1 MVDAMELWGVI
12 GSQVAGMSELAEQV
26 RRWEEVGVGGVFA
39 TDHLFFDM
47 EGSRR
52 TARRQPDPYILLAAA
67 GAVTER
73 ARLGTIVANAGLQ
86 HPALLLRH
94 FSQLARLFGG
104 ERVYAGLGAGWNRE
118 EFEALGLVWQAHGQR
133 MQRLEETM
141 VLGRQLY
148 DDGYGHLH
156 GAEIVADDLPLSPGP
171 GVPPRLLLGGGSAR
185 ALQMA
190 GRYADHVDLNSPTSA
205 GKVSATIGGA
215 VTVVED
221 NRKRLA
227 GTVAGLEESVRVV
240 AAAAL
245 EAGRPAPTS
254 SVMLTHVVSCP
265 AGEIEDNE
273 RRLCEQYGLEPVP
286 LGQCP
291 FALVGPPERMVDL
304 LEERAERL
312 GLASV
317 ILPGSNDVAGFATSV
332 FSGVKASRGR
342 AASFSS

>member
-12 GSQVAGMSELAEQV
+12 GSQVAGMPELAGQV
-26 RRWEEVGVGGVFA
+26 RRWEEVGVAGVFA

-73 ARLGTIVANAGLQ
+73 AKLGTIVANAGLQ

-133 MQRLEETM
+133 MQRLEEAM
-141 VLGRQLY
+141 VLGRQLF

-156 GAEIVADDLPLSPGP
+156 GAQIVADDLPLSPDP
-171 GVPPRLLLGGGSAR
+171 GVSPRLLLGGGSAR

-190 GRYADHVDLNSPTSA
+190 GRYADHVDLNSPTKA

-227 GTVAGLEESVRVV
+227 ATVAGLEESVSVV

-245 EAGRPAPTS
+245 EAGRPTPTS

-265 AGEIEDNE
+265 PGEIEENE

-317 ILPGSNDVAGFATSV
+317 ILPGSNDVEGFAISV
-332 FSGVKASRGR
+332 FSRVKA
-342 AASFSS
+342 

>member
-1 MVDAMELWGVI
+1 
-12 GSQVAGMSELAEQV
+12 
-26 RRWEEVGVGGVFA
+26 VFA

-47 EGSRR
+47 QGSRR
-52 TARRQPDPYILLAAA
+52 TARRQSDPYILLAAA
-67 GAVTER
+67 GAVTQR
-73 ARLGTIVANAGLQ
+73 AKLGTIVANAGLQ

-118 EFEALGLVWQAHGQR
+118 EFEALGLVWQAHDQR

-141 VLGRQLY
+141 VLGRQLF
-148 DDGYGHLH
+148 DEGYGHLH
-156 GAEIVADDLPLSPGP
+156 GAQIVADDLPLSPDP
-171 GVPPRLLLGGGSAR
+171 GVPPRLMLGGGSAR

-190 GRYADHVDLNSPTSA
+190 GRYADHVDLNSPTRA
-205 GKVSATIGGA
+205 GKVSATVGGA

-227 GTVAGLEESVRVV
+227 GTVAGLEESVAVL
-240 AAAAL
+240 AAAAT
-245 EAGRPAPTS
+245 EAGRPTPTV
-254 SVMLTHVVSCP
+254 SVMLTHVMSCP
-265 AGEIEDNE
+265 TGEIDQNE
-273 RRLCEQYGLEPVP
+273 RRLCEQYGLGPVP

-317 ILPGSNDVAGFATSV
+317 IMADSNGVEGFATSV
-332 FSGVKASRGR
+332 FAGVKS
-342 AASFSS
+342 

>member
-1 MVDAMELWGVI
+1 MVIAMELWGVI
-12 GSQVAGMSELAEQV
+12 GSQTARMPELEGQV
-26 RRWEEVGVGGVFA
+26 RRWEEVGVAGVFA

-47 EGSRR
+47 QGSRR
-52 TARRQPDPYILLAAA
+52 TARREPDPYILLAAA
-67 GAVTER
+67 GAVTKR
-73 ARLGTIVANAGLQ
+73 AKLGTIVANAGLQ

-118 EFEALGLVWQAHGQR
+118 EFEALGLGWQAHSQR

-141 VLGRQLY
+141 MLGRQLF
-148 DDGYGHLH
+148 DEGYGHLH
-156 GAEIVADDLPLSPGP
+156 GAQIVADDLPLSPEP
-171 GVPPRLLLGGGSAR
+171 GVPPRLMLGGGSAR
-185 ALQMA
+185 ALQMG
-190 GRYADHVDLNSPTSA
+190 GRYADHVDLNSPTKA

-221 NRKRLA
+221 NRKRLLA
-227 GTVAGLEESVRVV
+227 TVAGLEESVGML
-240 AAAAL
+240 AAAAS
-245 EAGRPAPTS
+245 EVGRPAPTI
-254 SVMLTHVVSCP
+254 SVMLTHVVGCP
-265 AGEIEDNE
+265 AGEVEENE
-273 RRLCEQYGLEPVP
+273 RRMCEKYGLEPVP

-317 ILPGSNDVAGFATSV
+317 ILPGGNDVEAFATSV
-332 FSGVKASRGR
+332 FSGVKS
-342 AASFSS
+342 